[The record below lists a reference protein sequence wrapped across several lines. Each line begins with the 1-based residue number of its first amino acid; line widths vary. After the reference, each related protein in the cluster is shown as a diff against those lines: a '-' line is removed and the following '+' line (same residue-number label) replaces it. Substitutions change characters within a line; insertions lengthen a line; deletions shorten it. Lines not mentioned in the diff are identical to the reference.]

1 MTAKREIA
9 KNIIMIGLVLL
20 AVQGGWLLLKY
31 TLRTEVPLAYVPS
44 RSMEPNLRVGDLV
57 VIRGVKPE
65 QISNGSIIV
74 FYVPNH
80 YGEDAYRIVHRV
92 IKVVEVDGVH
102 YYETKGDNNP
112 VSDYHR
118 WGYIPESYVIG
129 SVIYRIPLLGYLPLK
144 IREPEGVAFIVLIVA
159 ALLMWEVMDSKGRS
173 KRSSDRMNINGRC

>member
-1 MTAKREIA
+1 MPLKREIA
-9 KNIIMIGLVLL
+9 RNIILIGLVLS
-20 AVQGGWLLLKY
+20 AVQGGWLLLKH

-57 VIRGVKPE
+57 VIRGAQPE
-65 QISNGSIIV
+65 EVSNGSIIV

-92 IKVVEVDGVH
+92 VKIVEVDGIR

-129 SVIYRIPLLGYLPLK
+129 VVAYRIPLLGYLPLK
-144 IREPEGVAFIVLIVA
+144 IREPEGIAFIVLIIT
-159 ALLMWEVMDSKGRS
+159 ALLIWEVIETKGRD
-173 KRSSDRMNINGRC
+173 KGKN

>member
-1 MTAKREIA
+1 MMTAKREIA

-80 YGEDAYRIVHRV
+80 YGEDAYRIV
-92 IKVVEVDGVH
+92 
-102 YYETKGDNNP
+102 
-112 VSDYHR
+112 
-118 WGYIPESYVIG
+118 
-129 SVIYRIPLLGYLPLK
+129 
-144 IREPEGVAFIVLIVA
+144 
-159 ALLMWEVMDSKGRS
+159 
-173 KRSSDRMNINGRC
+173 